1 MQQKAKS
8 YSDFLAWSPH
18 DVINWLR
25 SLSLPQKGLP
35 ELLNSFLQ
43 HEITGMSFSVFY
55 VQRRSHH
62 LGRDLADL
70 SEADLRDDLG
80 ARMLH

>member
-1 MQQKAKS
+1 MQQKAKNS
-8 YSDFLAWSPH
+8 SDFLAWSLH

-43 HEITGMSFSVFY
+43 HEITGMSFSAFY
-55 VQRRSHH
+55 VPTSFP
-62 LGRDLADL
+62 
-70 SEADLRDDLG
+70 SLRE
-80 ARMLH
+80 RPR